1 MEPEK
6 NTTEKVEEVAVLPKV
21 ETITEAIAEVAP
33 TAPDKTKDFKTQ
45 KTFGVGGQ
53 DRRSSFQKNP
63 RKSPRREAR
72 AKPEFDQKIISIRR
86 VTRVVTGGRRFAFSV
101 AIVAGNKKGSVGVGI
116 GKAGDTSLA
125 IDKAVRDA
133 KKNMITVN
141 LTKEMSVSHD
151 VESKYCG
158 SVVRIMPAPGKGI
171 IAGSSVRPVLELAGI
186 KNTGAK
192 LFSRSK
198 NKLNN
203 ARAAIE
209 ALKKLKVRKG
219 AKVAVLADETSTT
232 VSEAPE
238 VAVI

>member
-1 MEPEK
+1 MEPEI
-6 NTTEKVEEVAVLPKV
+6 NTTENMP
-21 ETITEAIAEVAP
+21 VAP
-33 TAPDKTKDFKTQ
+33 VEAPKEFKIQ

-86 VTRVVTGGRRFAFSV
+86 VTRVVTGGRRFSFSV
-101 AIVAGNKKGSVGVGI
+101 AIVAGNRKGSVGVGI

-133 KKNMITVN
+133 KNNMITVN
-141 LTKEMSVSHD
+141 LTKEMSLSHD
-151 VESKYCG
+151 VEAKYCG
-158 SVVRIMPAPGKGI
+158 SRVMIMPAPGKGI

-186 KNTGAK
+186 KNSGAK
-192 LFSRSK
+192 IFSRSK

-203 ARAAIE
+203 AQAAIA
-209 ALKKLKVRKG
+209 ALKKLRVRKG
-219 AKVAVLADETSTT
+219 AVVAVKA
-232 VSEAPE
+232 
-238 VAVI
+238 